1 MTTVGPDRLPSPA
14 LPGPLLSGPEA
25 EIDRARAFARAARA
39 DATRRAYAADWACF
53 AAWCGQRNVD
63 ALPADPATVAVYLAW
78 LADDGR
84 RVSTIGRRL
93 VALAGRHREAGHH
106 LDTRHPAIARTLKG
120 IRRTL
125 GTAPATKAA
134 VSVEEVRAMAAALPA
149 SLAGLRDRAL
159 LLVGFAGAF
168 RRSELVG
175 LRRADLEMRREGIV
189 LRLRRSKT
197 DPDGVGRAVA
207 IPRGRRADGC
217 PVAALEAWL
226 DAAGIE
232 DGPLFRAVDRTGR
245 IAERALTDRVVALV
259 VKRAAAAAGLD
270 ATRYAG
276 HSLRAGFA
284 TSAARAG
291 AAEHAIMRQTGH
303 RSVQMVRRY
312 IREGDLFRDNAAN
325 SLDF

>member
-1 MTTVGPDRLPSPA
+1 MMAPVPDRVPPPG
-14 LPGPLLSGPEA
+14 LPGLARET
-25 EIDRARAFARAARA
+25 DRARAFADAGRAA
-39 DATRRAYAADWACF
+39 ATRRAYAADWACF
-53 AAWCGQRNVD
+53 AAWCAARNVD
-63 ALPADPATVAVYLAW
+63 ALPAAPAAVAVYLAW
-78 LADDGR
+78 LADGGR
-84 RVSTIGRRL
+84 TVSTIGRRL
-93 VALAGRHREAGHH
+93 VALAARHRETGHH

-134 VSVEEVRAMAAALPA
+134 VTVEEVRALCAALPA

-168 RRSELVG
+168 RRSELVA
-175 LRRADLEMRREGIV
+175 LRRADLALRPEGLV
-189 LRLRRSKT
+189 VRLRRSKT
-197 DPDGVGRAVA
+197 DPDGVGRPVA

-217 PVAALEAWL
+217 AVGALEVWL
-226 DAAGIE
+226 AAAGIE
-232 DGPLFRAVDRTGR
+232 DGPLFRAIDRTGR
-245 IAERALTDRVVALV
+245 IADRALSDRVVALV

-291 AAEHAIMRQTGH
+291 ADEHAIMRQTGH

-312 IREGDLFRDNAAN
+312 IRDGDLFRTTAARF
-325 SLDF
+325 LDL